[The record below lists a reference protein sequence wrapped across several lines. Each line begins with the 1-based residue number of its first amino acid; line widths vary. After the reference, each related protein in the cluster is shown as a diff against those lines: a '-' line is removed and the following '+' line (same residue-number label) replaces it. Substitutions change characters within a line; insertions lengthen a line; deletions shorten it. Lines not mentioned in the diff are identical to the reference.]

1 MVEADAGSLGVK
13 LKHMSVN
20 VTKCFVVIMCP
31 RDEKAVKVWLKLLP
45 SSVML
50 GLAVRQVASL

>member
-31 RDEKAVKVWLKLLP
+31 RDEK
-45 SSVML
+45 
-50 GLAVRQVASL
+50 